1 MMQGISSASTDRR
14 RSGQPAKTPPRV
26 SRALRKVKDGA
37 NRRKH
42 AARLARIYARIAN
55 VRADALRKATSGL
68 AVRYET
74 VVAEDLNVTGMLAN
88 HRLARAVA
96 DQGFGQARRML
107 SIRPSGTAE
116 TLLVADRCIRVPR
129 PARHVDGESQA

>member
-1 MMQGISSASTDRR
+1 MHYRR
-14 RSGQPAKTPPRV
+14 V
-26 SRALRKVKDGA
+26 V
-37 NRRKH
+37 
-42 AARLARIYARIAN
+42 YARIAN

-68 AVRYET
+68 AARYET

-107 SIRPSGTAE
+107 SYKTIWNGG
-116 TLLVADRCIRVPR
+116 TLLVA
-129 PARHVDGESQA
+129 AR